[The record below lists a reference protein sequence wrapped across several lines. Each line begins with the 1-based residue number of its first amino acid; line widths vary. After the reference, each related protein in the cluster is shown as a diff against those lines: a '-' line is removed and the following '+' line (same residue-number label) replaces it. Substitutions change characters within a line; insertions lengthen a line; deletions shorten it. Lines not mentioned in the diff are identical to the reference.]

1 MNRSSNLHNGSVQGC
16 LAVLKTTSQVSRSSR
31 KITSRF
37 PRVCVDNHTLFP
49 FNSDKPLLVTSQETC
64 PKWDYNSGQTL
75 VDAWGAVYLPPIAKR
90 VNRILKPAVELT
102 SDDVHG
108 ALYACAYELAAFGNT
123 TWCEVF
129 ENNEILEFEYELDLL
144 MRGAFGYGLPG
155 DMGPVLGSL
164 FANNLVDR

>member
-1 MNRSSNLHNGSVQGC
+1 MLFRS
-16 LAVLKTTSQVSRSSR
+16 
-31 KITSRF
+31 
-37 PRVCVDNHTLFP
+37 
-49 FNSDKPLLVTSQETC
+49 
-64 PKWDYNSGQTL
+64 
-75 VDAWGAVYLPPIAKR
+75 
-90 VNRILKPAVELT
+90 ELT

-164 FANNLVDR
+164 FVNDLVDR